1 MKTTLTTRTVC
12 LFTVVAFASV
22 SSVSAMAEQPEAS
35 STSSAKVSLGDLDL
49 ATAEGARTAHQR
61 LHAAAQLACS
71 RVEDRLDLGRQQH
84 FVACVDAAMVLAL
97 PQVAEIARRRSLA
110 HTVAR
115 D

>member
-1 MKTTLTTRTVC
+1 
-12 LFTVVAFASV
+12 
-22 SSVSAMAEQPEAS
+22 MAEQPEAS
-35 STSSAKVSLGDLDL
+35 STSSAKVSLADLDL

-84 FVACVDAAMVLAL
+84 FCVDAAMVVALSQVEELIRKRTLAY
-97 PQVAEIARRRSLA
+97 S
-110 HTVAR
+110 VAR